1 MPWKTADLAMQRRRF
16 VEALLDRRESLAASC
31 RRFGISRTCGHKWWG
46 RFKQCGG
53 QGLHDAGRRPQ
64 RADALR
70 GCWLEAVL
78 RLRRKHG
85 WGARKLRTLLP
96 RRRRGQLRPS
106 VRTITRWLSASG
118 VIKKQRVRR
127 AARPVRPLLQRLLA
141 RCANDVW
148 TIDFKG
154 WFILR
159 DGTRVYALTV
169 RDLASR
175 YVLYVGH
182 VRPDERTV
190 GRVVRQLFK
199 RYGVPREIWSDNG
212 PPFGSTGPRGW
223 TKLSLQWVK
232 LGIHVAFGRPAR
244 PGDNAAHE
252 QMHKVLKAEAT
263 RPASANLA
271 AQQRRFES
279 WRQRYNRIRPHEAL
293 GMQAPA
299 ARYHVTKKRQPLIER
314 WQYPSSYQCVRL
326 DSRGRYT
333 WAGKPRWIGRAFAF
347 ERIGLRQ
354 VDQETRQ
361 VFIGPHLLGTLHRAG
376 TEYLRPV

>member
-1 MPWKTADLAMQRRRF
+1 M
-16 VEALLDRRESLAASC
+16 AAVC
-31 RRFGISRTCGHKWWG
+31 RHFGISRTCGHKWWR
-46 RFKQCGG
+46 RFKRYGG
-53 QGLHDAGRRPQ
+53 HGLREGGRRPQ
-64 RADALR
+64 RADKLR
-70 GCWLEAVL
+70 RWWLAPVL
-78 RLRRKHG
+78 RLRRKYG
-85 WGARKLRTLLP
+85 WGARKLHALLVG
-96 RRRRGQLRPS
+96 RRRGQRRPS
-106 VRTITRWLSASG
+106 VRTITRWLTASG
-118 VIKKQRVRR
+118 VIKKRPLRR
-127 AARPVRPLLQRLLA
+127 ASRAVRPALQRLLG

-154 WFILR
+154 WFVLR

-175 YVLYVGH
+175 YILYVGH
-182 VRPDERTV
+182 VRPHERAV
-190 GRVVRQLFK
+190 GRVMRQLFR
-199 RYGVPREIWSDNG
+199 RYGMPREIWSDNG

-223 TKLSLQWVK
+223 TTLSLQWVK

-271 AQQRRFES
+271 AQQRRFEL

-293 GMQAPA
+293 KMQAPV
-299 ARYHVTKKRQPLIER
+299 ARYRVTKKRRPLATPR
-314 WQYPSSYQCVRL
+314 WRYPPAYECVRL

-347 ERIGLRQ
+347 EWIGLRQ
-354 VDQETRQ
+354 VDADIRQ
-361 VFIGPHLLGTLHRAG
+361 VFIGPHLLGTLHRTG
-376 TEYLRPV
+376 SEYLLPVSTKSPRSSSNSRSCTCTQGVS